1 MLGAL
6 LVMLVTQ
13 ISVLPFYRLDS
24 KPVLRLTCQPP
35 MQVCNEAAT
44 VQRAITEI
52 FGIMLSQAVALPLA
66 KVTTGFQ
73 YVPPV
78 AVAVTGLA
86 YLALANLLH
95 DLASDNLVGR
105 SANQ

>member
-1 MLGAL
+1 ML
-6 LVMLVTQ
+6 
-13 ISVLPFYRLDS
+13 F
-24 KPVLRLTCQPP
+24 
-35 MQVCNEAAT
+35 
-44 VQRAITEI
+44 
-52 FGIMLSQAVALPLA
+52 QAVALPLA
-66 KVTTGFQ
+66 KATTSFQ

-95 DLASDNLVGR
+95 YLASGNLVGR